1 MVSFVTATTTTWTS
15 PVLPKLEDPEQTPF
29 PQALTSEE
37 ASWISSLLPLGAVFG
52 PFVFGYLADKI
63 GRKHALMSCA
73 IPYIVSCL
81 MLAFSKTA
89 VLYYIARFITGSAVG
104 GVYTVISM
112 YVGEIATDSNRG
124 ALGSTLNCFV
134 TGGQLFSY
142 VVGPYVSIV
151 LFNIIL
157 AVFPVLFLTIFFI
170 LGTESPHYYVR
181 KQQHDLAR
189 TALHKLRGYQD
200 DIVDKELLD
209 IQTKIKEDGHGTFLD
224 IFKSR
229 GLTRAFIISVGL
241 LGFQQFT
248 GITAVLFYAQ
258 SIFKEAGASLEP
270 EICSIIIGV
279 VQFVA
284 SFVTP
289 LVVERSGRRFLL
301 LLSAAGMMI
310 SEAILGIYGYLK
322 DHDHDVSSI
331 SFLPIL
337 CIILYIITYN
347 IGYGPIPWTIIG
359 ELFPS
364 NVKSAA
370 TSASTAVGCFLSFLT
385 AKYFKNISDTV
396 GMGPCFW
403 IFSACCVMSVP
414 FCLLYVIE
422 TKGKNFQEIQK
433 ILNS

>member
-1 MVSFVTATTTTWTS
+1 MTWTS
-15 PVLPKLEDPEQTPF
+15 PVLPKLEDTEQTPF
-29 PQALTSEE
+29 SEALSSEE
-37 ASWISSLLPLGAVFG
+37 TSWISALLPLGAIFG
-52 PFVFGYLADKI
+52 TIVFGYLADKI
-63 GRKHALMSCA
+63 GRKHTLMSCA
-73 IPYIVSCL
+73 IPYIVSYL
-81 MLAFSKTA
+81 MLAFSN
-89 VLYYIARFITGSAVG
+89 VSILYYVARSITGCAVG
-104 GVYTVISM
+104 GVFTVISM
-112 YVGEIATDSNRG
+112 YIGEIATDSNRG
-124 ALGSTLNCFV
+124 ALGSILNCFV

-151 LFNIIL
+151 LFNLIL
-157 AVFPVLFLTIFFI
+157 TVFPVLFLAIFFI

-181 KQQHDLAR
+181 KHQHDLAR

-209 IQTKIKEDGHGTFLD
+209 IQQKIKEEGHGTFLD

-279 VQFVA
+279 VQFAA

-289 LVVERSGRRFLL
+289 LVVERSGRKFLL

-337 CIILYIITYN
+337 CIILYIVMYN
-347 IGYGPIPWTIIG
+347 IGFGPIPWTITA

-370 TSASTAVGCFLSFLT
+370 TSASAAICCFLAFLI
-385 AKYFKNISDTV
+385 AKYFKNISDTI
-396 GMGPCFW
+396 GMGSSFW
-403 IFSACCVMSVP
+403 VFSACCAISIP

-422 TKGKNFQEIQK
+422 TKGKSLQEIQK